1 MAEAAKTIMVRVL
14 EARTRLPPVGTEYR
28 LGTEVA
34 KQYIKAELVELVK
47 EVKATTKKG

>member
-28 LGTEVA
+28 LDAEVA
-34 KQYIKAELVELVK
+34 KQYIKAELVK